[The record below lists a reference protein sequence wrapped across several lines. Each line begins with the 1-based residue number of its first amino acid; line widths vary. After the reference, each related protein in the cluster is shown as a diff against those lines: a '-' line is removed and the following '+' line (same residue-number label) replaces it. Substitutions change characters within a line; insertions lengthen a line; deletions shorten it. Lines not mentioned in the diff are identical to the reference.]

1 MQPKKY
7 CRFCVDPKK
16 IIDYKKVELIQRC
29 LSSYGKIRPKKRT
42 GTCSFHQRQL
52 NRAIKNARFMALLP
66 YTIR

>member
-16 IIDYKKVELIQRC
+16 IIDYKNVELIRRC

-42 GTCSFHQRQL
+42 GTCSFHQRKL
-52 NRAIKNARFMALLP
+52 AHAIKNARFMALLP
-66 YTIR
+66 YIIR